1 MIHCEVEQRGGFYIY
16 TQRNLISLTIVKWFI
31 PEELNG
37 NDIVKSQMNF
47 KQFDKLYSYICSIE
61 NYNRQLKN
69 LYLDIERQPIHK
81 GKQKIKEKCY
91 ATIEKINKGLQPYH
105 WEMEKSLEERNTY
118 LIELRKGEDW
128 MLRRIQDM

>member
-1 MIHCEVEQRGGFYIY
+1 MIYTEIDRKDGFYIY
-16 TQRNLISLTIVKWFI
+16 TQRNLISLTTVKWFI

-47 KQFDKLYSYICSIE
+47 KPFDKLYSYICSIE

-69 LYLDIERQPIHK
+69 LHLNIERQSIHK
-81 GKQKIKEKCY
+81 SKQKIKEKCY

-105 WEMEKSLEERNTY
+105 WEMEKSSEERNTY

-128 MLRRIQDM
+128 MLRRIQNM